1 MFEVNVISGVV
12 EGGLKIFHAPRRGG
26 ENLVCAW
33 IVPLPLKRD
42 SAVGRVLAGPRGV
55 VFMLVEFR

>member
-1 MFEVNVISGVV
+1 M
-12 EGGLKIFHAPRRGG
+12 
-26 ENLVCAW
+26 VCAW

-55 VFMLVEFR
+55 VFMLVSFDRETKIRLKWTGTKA